1 MTNKLKMMAKVG
13 RVEQHS
19 TKGWSVSVRDSDA
32 AKMSHRNVCGVKKKV
47 VSEGLRKYDVCV
59 T

>member
-1 MTNKLKMMAKVG
+1 MMAKVG